1 MICPAKPLERGE
13 PDVREFVDEVAVLS
27 RWLGRDV
34 AADLGGVVPLW
45 SAFRFRDAAVFDAD
59 LSECAGRRYLVRG
72 EFVREF
78 LLSQTTI
85 DQAYSDLRPG
95 DTLPAVA

>member
-1 MICPAKPLERGE
+1 M
-13 PDVREFVDEVAVLS
+13 REFVDEVAVLS

-45 SAFRFRDAAVFDAD
+45 NAFRFRDAAVFDAD

-72 EFVREF
+72 ESVREF
-78 LLSQTTI
+78 VLSQTTI
-85 DQAYSDLRPG
+85 DEAYSDLHRG
-95 DTLPAVA
+95 DALPAVA